1 MTGPSAPLG
10 PPPPHVRVLRW
21 CLLALVLAVIV
32 AALLAAPWDA
42 IATALDPWVDGPRR
56 EVWG

>member
-1 MTGPSAPLG
+1 
-10 PPPPHVRVLRW
+10 VRVLRW